1 MNLISSIAT
10 LNKQALFY
18 RITIILLLAT
28 YIVCC
33 PCASHAQKTIVAIP
47 KATILNFWRIVC
59 VGAHQAIDDPEI
71 KLIWRGSRVENKPEA
86 QQHLLEYYIEHDV
99 DAIVLAPTDL
109 KELNPYIEKATKAGI
124 KVVLIDSPAT
134 TDSYDSYIATD
145 NYKAGEIAAELL
157 FKRLTKPGPVLIIG
171 NSPDNGSCALREQGF
186 IDKMQELS
194 PGRSIISIHMRDGSE
209 REARIATEEL
219 MINNPDLTGVFAV
232 SEATTGGALH
242 TLTNHDESRIPFI
255 GFDYNQKLIDAV
267 GDGKIDALIT
277 QRPYAMGFFGVRTAI
292 ELLEGKEVPRTM
304 ESPVTIIT
312 RDNHENAMTL
322 RCLRKIPDT
331 EKADCPICF
340 N

>member
-1 MNLISSIAT
+1 M
-10 LNKQALFY
+10 
-18 RITIILLLAT
+18 
-28 YIVCC
+28 VCS
-33 PCASHAQKTIVAIP
+33 PCASYAQKTIVAIP

-59 VGAHQAIDDPEI
+59 LGAHQAVDTPDI

-86 QQHLLEYYIEHDV
+86 QQHLLEYYIAHNV
-99 DAIVLAPTDL
+99 DAIVLAPTNL

-124 KVVLIDSPAT
+124 KVVLMGSPAT

-171 NSPDNGSCALREQGF
+171 NSLNNGSCALRTQGF
-186 IDKMQELS
+186 IDKMQKIS

-209 REARIATEEL
+209 REARMATEEL
-219 MINNPDLTGVFAV
+219 MINNPDLTGIFAV
-232 SEATTGGALH
+232 SESTTDGALH

-255 GFDYNQKLIDAV
+255 GFDYNRKLIEAV
-267 GDGKIDALIT
+267 RDGKIDALIT
-277 QRPYAMGFFGVRTAI
+277 QRPYAMGFFGVRAAMD
-292 ELLEGKEVPRTM
+292 LLNGKEVPRNM
-304 ESPVTIIT
+304 ESPVTVLT
-312 RDNHENAMTL
+312 HENFENAMSL
-322 RCLRKIPDT
+322 RCLSRITDI